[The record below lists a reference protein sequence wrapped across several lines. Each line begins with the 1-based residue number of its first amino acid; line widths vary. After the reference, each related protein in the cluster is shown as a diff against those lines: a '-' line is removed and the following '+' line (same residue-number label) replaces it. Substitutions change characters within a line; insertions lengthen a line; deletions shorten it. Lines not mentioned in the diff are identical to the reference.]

1 MAKLK
6 EWAERGAAQ
15 RAHEIEA
22 ELMEIRRM
30 FPEIGSRR
38 RVESGGGGGTLL
50 PGEGKRK
57 RKRTRTPMT
66 AAQKR
71 EVSRRMKAY
80 WASRRKAKG

>member
-6 EWAERGAAQ
+6 QWAELGAAQ
-15 RAHEIEA
+15 RAREIET
-22 ELMEIRRM
+22 ELAEIRRA

-38 RVESGGGGGTLL
+38 RVESGGGGGTLAH
-50 PGEGKRK
+50 EQGKRK
-57 RKRTRTPMT
+57 HTRKPMT